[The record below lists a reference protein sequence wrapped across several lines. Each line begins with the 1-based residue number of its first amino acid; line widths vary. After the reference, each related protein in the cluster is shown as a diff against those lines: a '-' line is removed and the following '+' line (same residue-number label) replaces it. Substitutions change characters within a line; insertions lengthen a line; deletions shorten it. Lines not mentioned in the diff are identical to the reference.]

1 MNPNHSMETGLS
13 YPSVANLVIL
23 HSSLGETQEEIK
35 EGKMKHLIFI
45 PLLWSGGLQKSNPL
59 QTDTKSTLQ
68 LSRDQGHIGSSQ
80 KTRDHG
86 QPIYLQRERSESAL
100 LSWQPCLSSYEQI
113 QMLNVTLGRLWV
125 WMLYCVKNLSA
136 ACPILVC
143 LKLPL
148 HKQADYIEKQTMFEW
163 TANAVHPRHTFK
175 IPSIWIGPK

>member
-68 LSRDQGHIGSSQ
+68 LSEIKATLAQARKLEIMADQFIC
-80 KTRDHG
+80 
-86 QPIYLQRERSESAL
+86 REREKWVSITFLATLPFFIWANSDAQCDIGKIMSLNAILCKKFICCMSNISVPEATSA
-100 LSWQPCLSSYEQI
+100 
-113 QMLNVTLGRLWV
+113 
-125 WMLYCVKNLSA
+125 
-136 ACPILVC
+136 
-143 LKLPL
+143 
-148 HKQADYIEKQTMFEW
+148 
-163 TANAVHPRHTFK
+163 
-175 IPSIWIGPK
+175 